1 MELKSRL
8 AAIIKEL
15 VETDSGVPIDNILAH
30 YHVTKRTFYYD
41 LEVIN
46 KWLANNNFGTAKIL
60 NQLLFLIT
68 TKRDKIKKALE
79 DCQYYFSMEE
89 RKVLEFFYIALSNKP
104 VNINTFQKYFDVSK
118 NTIASDIRE
127 LKESF
132 EHDEISLCSTAKQG
146 YLLQGEEFAIRKKLG
161 EYFNNVDMY
170 YANTRDDVKKFLQ
183 ETLAALIGKDFDFF
197 EIARCLIKQYELDIK
212 AQLYTGF
219 IEFECSMIVISWIRS
234 LKGNIFSVSVDEKDT
249 LNITKSYTSMVK
261 NSIKLRL
268 HGLFIPDNEVYYM
281 TSLLLGIRTAK
292 FSSQE
297 QETMFIYHFVDQLIM
312 NFEIIACVQI
322 DDKEHLSIRLR
333 SHIRP
338 FYYRLKYG
346 LQEENTL
353 TSQVKSMYPEAFDFC
368 KKAIK
373 EIDSDISKMISDD
386 EISYLT
392 VYFVGTQKEKYNFPS
407 DILKKPRI
415 LIISEKGR
423 AESDLLIEQLKD
435 ILGVHFTFEA
445 TQFQHLK
452 KIDVK
457 VYSLIV
463 TTIKLPGMMKEQ
475 ANKIILVKTILGKED
490 YSKIIMALSTQG
502 VSYKDEQ
509 LILMILEDVKRN
521 ISVSFNMNKLYLDI
535 FKSLRSFKHFQY
547 TQTKNRSFG
556 LLMENRKY
564 RYVQGE
570 ACWETVLFEG
580 YKGIYGEGIT
590 LTKLSNEALM
600 EKQAKYLYRITNRI
614 VLVYCYDYMLIKEE
628 RAAVVI
634 SRQELA
640 ITERIRGNIFVF
652 FGCQND
658 YEHFRYLKNLYDYCL
673 SMTDEEINQLI
684 V

>member
-8 AAIIKEL
+8 AAIIKE
-15 VETDSGVPIDNILAH
+15 VVDTDSGIPIDTILSR
-30 YHVTKRTFYYD
+30 YNVTKRTFYYD

-46 KWLANNNFGTAKIL
+46 TWLGDNNFGVAKIS

-68 TKRDKIKKALE
+68 TKRENIKKELE
-79 DCQYYFSMEE
+79 DCQYYYSMDE
-89 RKVLEFFYIALSNKP
+89 RKVLEFFYIALHNKP
-104 VNINTFQKYFDVSK
+104 LNINTFQKLFDVSK

-132 EHDEISLCSTAKQG
+132 EHEELSLFSTAKQG

-161 EYFNNVDMY
+161 VYFNNLDSCY
-170 YANTRDDVKKFLQ
+170 SNTREDLKKFLQ
-183 ETLAALIGKDFDFF
+183 ETLASLIGKDFDFF
-197 EIARCLIKQYELDIK
+197 EIARCLIKQYEIDINS
-212 AQLYTGF
+212 QLYTGY
-219 IEFECSMIVISWIRS
+219 IEFECAMIVISWIRS

-261 NSIKLRL
+261 NSNKLRF

-281 TSLLLGIRTAK
+281 TSLLLGIRTAQ

-297 QETMFIYHFVDQLIM
+297 QETMFIYHFVDQLIT

-346 LQEENTL
+346 LQEENAL
-353 TSQVKSMYPEAFDFC
+353 TSQIKNMYPEAFDFC
-368 KKAIK
+368 KKAIAG
-373 EIDSDISKMISDD
+373 IDSDISKMISDD

-407 DILKKPRI
+407 DILKKPKV

-435 ILGVHFTFEA
+435 ILGVHFTFET
-445 TQFQHLK
+445 TQFQRLK

-463 TTIKLPGMMKEQ
+463 TTIRLPDLLSEGSEKV
-475 ANKIILVKTILGKED
+475 ILVKTILGEED
-490 YSKIIMALSTQG
+490 YSKVIMALSTQG
-502 VSYKDEQ
+502 ISYKDDQ
-509 LILMILEDVKRN
+509 LIQMLIEDVKKN
-521 ISVSFNMNKLYLDI
+521 VPTAFNVNKLYLDF
-535 FKSLRSFKHFQY
+535 FKSLRSFKHYQY
-547 TQTKNRSFG
+547 TQIKNHSFE
-556 LLMENRKY
+556 LLMENKRY

-570 ACWETVLFEG
+570 ICWD
-580 YKGIYGEGIT
+580 KI
-590 LTKLSNEALM
+590 
-600 EKQAKYLYRITNRI
+600 
-614 VLVYCYDYMLIKEE
+614 IK
-628 RAAVVI
+628 
-634 SRQELA
+634 
-640 ITERIRGNIFVF
+640 
-652 FGCQND
+652 
-658 YEHFRYLKNLYDYCL
+658 
-673 SMTDEEINQLI
+673 
-684 V
+684 